1 MQRADYDVLYSQRRM
16 FVTDPLTGTANRC
29 FLIKHLPRELERSR
43 RYNHPLAIISCDID
57 YFKRINDSFGHDAG
71 DEVLQALVARSR
83 TCIRQAI
90 DWIARSCGEEFVFV
104 LPETSLNG
112 ASRIAYRLRKVLS
125 GEPMST
131 CAGELAIT
139 VSIGVTALE
148 TAQELKKVSA
158 AELLR
163 TVDRCLYASKR
174 LGGDRATAAS
184 ADDIGTVMP
193 EVYRRAHSEI
203 H

>member
-1 MQRADYDVLYSQRRM
+1 LRY
-16 FVTDPLTGTANRC
+16 
-29 FLIKHLPRELERSR
+29 LPRELERSR
-43 RYNHPLAIISCDID
+43 RYNHPLAVISCDID
-57 YFKRINDSFGHDAG
+57 YFKRINDNFGHDAG
-71 DEVLQALVARSR
+71 DEVLQAFVARSR
-83 TCIRQAI
+83 TCVRQAI
-90 DWIARSCGEEFVFV
+90 DWITRSGGEEFVLV
-104 LPETSLNG
+104 LPETNLNG
-112 ASRIAYRLRKVLS
+112 ATRIAYQLRKVLS
-125 GEPMST
+125 AQPMST
-131 CAGELAIT
+131 CAGPLAIT

-148 TAQELKKVSA
+148 TAQELKSISA

-163 TVDRCLYASKR
+163 TADRCLYASKR

>member
-1 MQRADYDVLYSQRRM
+1 
-16 FVTDPLTGTANRC
+16 LTGAPNRC
-29 FLIKHLPRELERSR
+29 FLMRYLPRELERSR
-43 RYNHPLAIISCDID
+43 RYSHPLALISCDID
-57 YFKRINDSFGHDAG
+57 YFKRINDSFGQDAG
-71 DEVLQALVARSR
+71 DEVLRALVTRSR

-90 DWIARSCGEEFVFV
+90 DWIARSGSEEFVFV
-104 LPETSLNG
+104 LPETDLNG
-112 ASRIAYRLRKVLS
+112 ASRIAYRLRRVLS
-125 GEPMST
+125 GQPIST
-131 CAGELAIT
+131 CAGPLAIT

-148 TAQELKKVSA
+148 TAQELKSISA

-163 TVDRCLYASKR
+163 TADRCLYASKR

>member
-1 MQRADYDVLYSQRRM
+1 MTHLRLMAPYMDVR
-16 FVTDPLTGTANRC
+16 DPLTGAPNRC
-29 FLIKHLPRELERSR
+29 YLLRYLPRELERSR

-71 DEVLQALVARSR
+71 DEVLQAFVVRSR
-83 TCIRQAI
+83 TCIRQTI
-90 DWIARSCGEEFVFV
+90 DWITRSGGEEFVLV
-104 LPETSLNG
+104 LPETNLNG
-112 ASRIAYRLRKVLS
+112 ATRIAYLLRKVLS
-125 GEPMST
+125 AQPMST
-131 CAGELAIT
+131 CAGPLAIT

-148 TAQELKKVSA
+148 TAQELKSISA

-163 TVDRCLYASKR
+163 TADRCLYASKR
-174 LGGDRATAAS
+174 LGGDRATAAT
-184 ADDIGTVMP
+184 ANDIGTVMP

>member
-1 MQRADYDVLYSQRRM
+1 MAPYMDVR
-16 FVTDPLTGTANRC
+16 DPLTGAPNRC
-29 FLIKHLPRELERSR
+29 YLLRYLPRELERSR

-71 DEVLQALVARSR
+71 DEVLQALVVRSR
-83 TCIRQAI
+83 TCIRQTI
-90 DWIARSCGEEFVFV
+90 DWITRSGGEEFVLV
-104 LPETSLNG
+104 LPETNLNG
-112 ASRIAYRLRKVLS
+112 ATRIAYLLRKVLS
-125 GEPMST
+125 AQPMST
-131 CAGELAIT
+131 CAGPLAIT

-148 TAQELKKVSA
+148 TAQELKSISA

-163 TVDRCLYASKR
+163 TADRCLYASKR
-174 LGGDRATAAS
+174 LGGDRATAAT
-184 ADDIGTVMP
+184 ANDIGTVMP